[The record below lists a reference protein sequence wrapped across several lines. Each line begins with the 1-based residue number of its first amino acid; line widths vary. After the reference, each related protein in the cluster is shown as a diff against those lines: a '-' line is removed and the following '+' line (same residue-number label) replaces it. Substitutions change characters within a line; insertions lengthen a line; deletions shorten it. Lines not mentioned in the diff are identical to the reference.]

1 MLFPILQG
9 NTVPFTAFL
18 LASQPC
24 QMAMGTASLIMSFT
38 NKNMLPTEFIL
49 ESKVEKTPW
58 KGVEIRKTS
67 H

>member
-1 MLFPILQG
+1 VLFPILQG

-49 ESKVEKTPW
+49 ESKVEKTP
-58 KGVEIRKTS
+58 
-67 H
+67 